1 MSQII
6 AGIYEIDR
14 QIGAGGGGVVYLG
27 RHLRLDKQVV
37 LKADKRRLST
47 ATEALR
53 REVDMLKGLSHT
65 YIPQVYDFVQE
76 DGVVYTVMDYIDG
89 ESLDKLLARR
99 QLPSQPQIIK
109 WACQLLEALSY
120 LHGMP
125 PHGILHG
132 DIKPANIMLRFSGDI
147 CLIDYNI
154 ALALGEDGAVK
165 VGFSR
170 GYASPEHYGAD
181 YISANRTAAVGTIT
195 GTKTSGLVKRRTTAA
210 GTESGESGN
219 VVGKSG
225 DAVGKAGTPVN
236 AGRNN
241 REKPGAI
248 QADPGITQVDMDASQ
263 ADPDITQVEPDASQA
278 DSDIT
283 QVDADAS
290 QADSDITQVDAD
302 ASQADSGIT
311 QVDADASQA
320 DSGITQVDADASQ
333 ADSGITMV
341 DTDDVWGRNESGFPS
356 SAGSQMRSGTESSS
370 QSGSS
375 SRTGSTTGGKKGIL
389 LDVRSDIYSLGA
401 TLYHMLS
408 GRKPAQDARE
418 VVPLGADVCSLAV
431 AEIINKAMAPDPAMR
446 YQTAE
451 EMLTAFL
458 LLHKRDRR
466 ILRHKRRER
475 IFAAAMAVGFLAGGA
490 CTFVGLKQLEQ
501 RQASLAAAEYSANAL
516 AEGNVSQALRLALQ
530 AIPAENG
537 IFSAPV
543 TAQAQRALTDALGIY
558 DLSEGFEAVDAV
570 ALPAAPFKVVM
581 SPEGSRFA
589 VVYAYE
595 TAVYHAETLEKETVL
610 PIRES
615 ALSDVVFPEEGK
627 IVYAG
632 AQGVEAYDLNA
643 GQALWSKEP
652 ATFLTLSGNGKCVA
666 AVDRDEDRAV
676 VYRVSDGEALY
687 ERSFEGNHMQVA
699 ANDIFADPEDDIF
712 ALNEDGSYL
721 AVSFSGGGLI
731 LYNMDD
737 PAEDLIIY
745 DVSDY
750 THFEGGFCGKYFAY
764 AAGGGSGAVFG
775 IVDTEEGVLLGES
788 QSGSPYRLK
797 TDGDGIY
804 LANENLLVRFDPV
817 TLEQLELAYTDSV
830 NITGF
835 AVDGG
840 YVLAATSDNG
850 FSFYDGGAH
859 LMSAESC
866 QENCDF
872 VALSHGRAVIANRN
886 EPSLRVMKL
895 ENHSEA
901 LLGSYDP
908 RYIHDEA
915 RISADRKTAMLFSC
929 GGFSVYD
936 LAGGLIHSME
946 LPDPEQIYDQQFRKN
961 GTDSYLEVVWYDGTV
976 RCYSAADGTL
986 TSETKGEAPAK
997 DLYEE
1002 FFTDRYRIV
1011 SSLHSA
1017 PEVYDLQ
1024 SGKQAAVLEEDSYLT
1039 YVTQV
1044 DGYLLTEYVSA
1055 SGERYGLLLDENF
1068 ETVACL
1074 PDLCDVT
1081 EEGFVFDDGAGNLR
1095 QCKRY
1100 SLQELIGMAE
1110 AGL

>member
-263 ADPDITQVEPDASQA
+263 AD
-278 DSDIT
+278 SD
-283 QVDADAS
+283 
-290 QADSDITQVDAD
+290 
-302 ASQADSGIT
+302 
-311 QVDADASQA
+311 
-320 DSGITQVDADASQ
+320 
-333 ADSGITMV
+333 ITMV
-341 DTDDVWGRNESGFPS
+341 DTDDMWGRNESGFPS

-1044 DGYLLTEYVSA
+1044 DEYLLTEYVSA

>member
-263 ADPDITQVEPDASQA
+263 AD
-278 DSDIT
+278 SD
-283 QVDADAS
+283 
-290 QADSDITQVDAD
+290 
-302 ASQADSGIT
+302 
-311 QVDADASQA
+311 
-320 DSGITQVDADASQ
+320 
-333 ADSGITMV
+333 ITMV
-341 DTDDVWGRNESGFPS
+341 DTDDMWGRNESGFPS

-370 QSGSS
+370 QSGSL

-530 AIPAENG
+530 AIPAGNG

-595 TAVYHAETLEKETVL
+595 TSVYNAETLEKETVL

-652 ATFLTLSGNGKCVA
+652 ATFLTLSGDGKCVA
-666 AVDRDEDRAV
+666 AVDREEDRAV
-676 VYRVSDGEALY
+676 VYRVSDGEVLY

-712 ALNEDGSYL
+712 ALNEDGSFL
-721 AVSFSGGGLI
+721 AVSLSGGGLI

-872 VALSHGRAVIANRN
+872 VALSHGRAVIGNRN

>member
-263 ADPDITQVEPDASQA
+263 AD
-278 DSDIT
+278 SD
-283 QVDADAS
+283 
-290 QADSDITQVDAD
+290 
-302 ASQADSGIT
+302 
-311 QVDADASQA
+311 
-320 DSGITQVDADASQ
+320 
-333 ADSGITMV
+333 ITMV
-341 DTDDVWGRNESGFPS
+341 DTDDMWGRNESGFPS

-370 QSGSS
+370 QSGSL

-530 AIPAENG
+530 AIPAGNG

-595 TAVYHAETLEKETVL
+595 TSVYNAETLEKETVL

-652 ATFLTLSGNGKCVA
+652 ATFLTLSGDGKCVA

-676 VYRVSDGEALY
+676 VYRVSDGEVLY

-712 ALNEDGSYL
+712 ALNEDGSFL
-721 AVSFSGGGLI
+721 AVSLSGGGLI

-745 DVSDY
+745 ESSGQ

-872 VALSHGRAVIANRN
+872 VALSHGRAVIGNRN

-1017 PEVYDLQ
+1017 PEVYELQ

-1044 DGYLLTEYVSA
+1044 DEYLLTEYVSA

>member
-1 MSQII
+1 MSRII
-6 AGIYEIDR
+6 AGMYEIDR

-47 ATEALR
+47 GTETLR
-53 REVDMLKGLSHT
+53 REVDMLKGLSQT

-89 ESLDKLLARR
+89 ESLDKLLGRG
-99 QLPSQPQIIK
+99 QLPSQPQVVK

-120 LHGMP
+120 LHGRP

-181 YISANRTAAVGTIT
+181 YISANRPAAVGTIT
-195 GTKTSGLVKRRTTAA
+195 ADKTSGLVKRRTKAV
-210 GTESGESGN
+210 GTESGMPGNVGGKSGVPGNAGAESGISGN
-219 VVGKSG
+219 VGKNYCG
-225 DAVGKAGTPVN
+225 NPRAVQMDGNVTRK
-236 AGRNN
+236 
-241 REKPGAI
+241 
-248 QADPGITQVDMDASQ
+248 DMDVTQ
-263 ADPDITQVEPDASQA
+263 ADPDAFQA
-278 DSDIT
+278 DGDVTQADPDVFQAGEDIT
-283 QVDADAS
+283 QVDPDVFQADGDVTQVDS
-290 QADSDITQVDAD
+290 DVFQAGEDVARAGSDVAQVDSDITMAD
-302 ASQADSGIT
+302 
-311 QVDADASQA
+311 
-320 DSGITQVDADASQ
+320 
-333 ADSGITMV
+333 M
-341 DTDDVWGRNESGFPS
+341 DDMPDGNGAGFPS
-356 SAGSQMRSGTESSS
+356 LAESGVRSGTEGSS
-370 QSGSS
+370 QSGSL
-375 SRTGSTTGGKKGIL
+375 SRTGSVTGGKKGIL

-466 ILRHKRRER
+466 VLRHKRRER
-475 IFAAAMAVGFLAGGA
+475 IFAAAMAVAFLAGGA

-589 VVYAYE
+589 AVYAYE
-595 TAVYHAETLEKETVL
+595 TAVYHAETLEKEAVL

-627 IVYAG
+627 IIYAG

-652 ATFLTLSGNGKCVA
+652 ATFLTLSGDGKCVA

-745 DVSDY
+745 EASGY

-764 AAGGGSGAVFG
+764 AAGGGADAVFG

-835 AVDGG
+835 TVDGG

-872 VALSHGRAVIANRN
+872 VALSHGRAVIGNRN

-915 RISADRKTAMLFSC
+915 RISADRKTAMLFSY

-976 RCYSAADGTL
+976 RCYGAADGTL
-986 TSETKGEAPAK
+986 ISETKGEAPTK

-1024 SGKQAAVLEEDSYLT
+1024 SGKQAAVLEEESYLT

-1068 ETVACL
+1068 ETVAYL

>member
-263 ADPDITQVEPDASQA
+263 AD
-278 DSDIT
+278 SDIA
-283 QVDADAS
+283 QVD
-290 QADSDITQVDAD
+290 VD

-311 QVDADASQA
+311 QVDMDASQ
-320 DSGITQVDADASQ
+320 V
-333 ADSGITMV
+333 DSGITMV

-466 ILRHKRRER
+466 VLRHKRRER

-530 AIPAENG
+530 AIPAGNG

-652 ATFLTLSGNGKCVA
+652 ATFLTLSGDGKCVA
-666 AVDRDEDRAV
+666 AVDREEDRAV

-745 DVSDY
+745 ESSGY

-835 AVDGG
+835 TVDGG

-859 LMSAESC
+859 LMSTESC

-872 VALSHGRAVIANRN
+872 VALSHGRAVIGNRN

-915 RISADRKTAMLFSC
+915 RISADRKTAMLFSY

-1017 PEVYDLQ
+1017 PEVYELQ

-1068 ETVACL
+1068 ETVAYL

-1095 QCKRY
+1095 KCKRY

>member
-210 GTESGESGN
+210 GKESEESGN
-219 VVGKSG
+219 VVGKS
-225 DAVGKAGTPVN
+225 GTPVN

-248 QADPGITQVDMDASQ
+248 QADPGITQVDMDASRADSDITQVDVDVSQ
-263 ADPDITQVEPDASQA
+263 ADSDIAQVDVDALQEDLGITQVDMDASRADLDVTQVEPDASQ
-278 DSDIT
+278 
-283 QVDADAS
+283 V
-290 QADSDITQVDAD
+290 
-302 ASQADSGIT
+302 
-311 QVDADASQA
+311 
-320 DSGITQVDADASQ
+320 
-333 ADSGITMV
+333 DSGITMV
-341 DTDDVWGRNESGFPS
+341 DTDDMWGRNESGLSS
-356 SAGSQMRSGTESSS
+356 SAGSQMRSGTENSS

-466 ILRHKRRER
+466 VLRHKRRER
-475 IFAAAMAVGFLAGGA
+475 IFAAAMAVGFLTGGA

-652 ATFLTLSGNGKCVA
+652 ATFLTLSGDGECVA
-666 AVDRDEDRAV
+666 AM
-676 VYRVSDGEALY
+676 GL
-687 ERSFEGNHMQVA
+687 EG
-699 ANDIFADPEDDIF
+699 
-712 ALNEDGSYL
+712 
-721 AVSFSGGGLI
+721 
-731 LYNMDD
+731 
-737 PAEDLIIY
+737 
-745 DVSDY
+745 
-750 THFEGGFCGKYFAY
+750 TFCH
-764 AAGGGSGAVFG
+764 
-775 IVDTEEGVLLGES
+775 
-788 QSGSPYRLK
+788 SGSEKQRLYRRVYAE
-797 TDGDGIY
+797 GY
-804 LANENLLVRFDPV
+804 R
-817 TLEQLELAYTDSV
+817 QL
-830 NITGF
+830 
-835 AVDGG
+835 
-840 YVLAATSDNG
+840 
-850 FSFYDGGAH
+850 
-859 LMSAESC
+859 
-866 QENCDF
+866 
-872 VALSHGRAVIANRN
+872 
-886 EPSLRVMKL
+886 
-895 ENHSEA
+895 
-901 LLGSYDP
+901 
-908 RYIHDEA
+908 
-915 RISADRKTAMLFSC
+915 
-929 GGFSVYD
+929 
-936 LAGGLIHSME
+936 
-946 LPDPEQIYDQQFRKN
+946 
-961 GTDSYLEVVWYDGTV
+961 
-976 RCYSAADGTL
+976 
-986 TSETKGEAPAK
+986 
-997 DLYEE
+997 
-1002 FFTDRYRIV
+1002 
-1011 SSLHSA
+1011 
-1017 PEVYDLQ
+1017 
-1024 SGKQAAVLEEDSYLT
+1024 
-1039 YVTQV
+1039 
-1044 DGYLLTEYVSA
+1044 
-1055 SGERYGLLLDENF
+1055 
-1068 ETVACL
+1068 
-1074 PDLCDVT
+1074 
-1081 EEGFVFDDGAGNLR
+1081 
-1095 QCKRY
+1095 
-1100 SLQELIGMAE
+1100 
-1110 AGL
+1110 